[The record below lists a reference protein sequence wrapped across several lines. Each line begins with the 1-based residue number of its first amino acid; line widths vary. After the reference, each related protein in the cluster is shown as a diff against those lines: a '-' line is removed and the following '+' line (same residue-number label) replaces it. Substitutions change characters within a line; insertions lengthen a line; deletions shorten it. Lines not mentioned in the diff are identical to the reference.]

1 MVIGVYMEKRNR
13 FVKIYGY
20 AVLALSLACVLTIY
34 FLSSIESRP
43 LVMNYYGSA
52 VAGWYLITGIGILS
66 QKRWGYYLF
75 KVFLYVLLLAF
86 PIGTLIAYKSLSYIK
101 RNNIKELY
109 C

>member
-1 MVIGVYMEKRNR
+1 VVIGVYMEKKKR

-20 AVLALSLACVLTIY
+20 AVLGLALVCVFAIY
-34 FLSSIESRP
+34 SLSSIESRP
-43 LVMNYYGSA
+43 LVMNYYGSG

-75 KVFLYVLLLAF
+75 KFFLYILLLGF
-86 PIGTLIAYKSLSYIK
+86 PIGTLISYKSLSYIR